1 MLIQMKNIQYAY
13 KRIFINI
20 KMANVDFNHQNAR
33 RILCSN

>member
-1 MLIQMKNIQYAY
+1 MLIKEY
-13 KRIFINI
+13 FINI